1 MGAEKAK
8 CPAQAPGW
16 VSDGPSGDQLS
27 LSDQDR
33 PLHPSLGVIYLR
45 LASFWRG
52 FEAGTP
58 SQSLIPCRYHLP
70 PSNHRS
76 LELEEILFKSSIQSF
91 QSNRVIELAFRI
103 RFSLIH

>member
-76 LELEEILFKSSIQSF
+76 LELPLIKPTWECGLIVYQEHTLILTSPGI
-91 QSNRVIELAFRI
+91 
-103 RFSLIH
+103 

>member
-1 MGAEKAK
+1 MGTEKAK

-76 LELEEILFKSSIQSF
+76 LELPLIKPTWKCGLIVYQEHTLILTSPGI
-91 QSNRVIELAFRI
+91 
-103 RFSLIH
+103 